1 MSNTGLIVLGLSV
14 TTLVLAIACFQEDT
28 TEERGLWF
36 AAEALCPEAPEEVF
50 DDLRFFSD
58 SGVPLISAKSTNDRA
73 QFLFPRLEFADPHFE
88 PLNRAGIAYQ
98 ESMPASCFA
107 GPTPTHRPTETPL
120 P

>member
-1 MSNTGLIVLGLSV
+1 MTSGKLVVFILGV
-14 TTLVLAIACFQEDT
+14 MTLALAIACSQKDT
-28 TEERGLWF
+28 TEERALWF

-73 QFLFPRLEFADPHFE
+73 QFLFPWLELPVPHFG
-88 PLNRAGIAYQ
+88 PINRAGIEYQ
-98 ESMPASCFA
+98 ESMPTSCFD
-107 GPTPTHRPTETPL
+107 GPTPTHRPTLTPL